1 MGVNALERV
10 KGIEPS
16 SGAWKASALPLSYT
30 RPGSKKGIIPLR
42 NFSLL
47 REIHLK
53 IFAGGGGWIRTIVGV
68 SQQIYSL
75 PPLATRAPLR
85 SEWQIMRIGNH
96 FVKFFRRIDA
106 KFLSQ
111 RQRTIFPGA
120 PVPFFRFS
128 AAGLPAVVSEELAFY
143 TKLRQFQAIPK
154 NICKTTPT
162 TNNPQPALPTVSSHG

>member
-1 MGVNALERV
+1 MGMNALERV

-85 SEWQIMRIGNH
+85 CERTELLPEVLRLS
-96 FVKFFRRIDA
+96 RR
-106 KFLSQ
+106 
-111 RQRTIFPGA
+111 
-120 PVPFFRFS
+120 
-128 AAGLPAVVSEELAFY
+128 
-143 TKLRQFQAIPK
+143 
-154 NICKTTPT
+154 
-162 TNNPQPALPTVSSHG
+162 

>member
-85 SEWQIMRIGNH
+85 CERTELLPEVLRLS
-96 FVKFFRRIDA
+96 RRRKRKNFKLRVYTYFWTSGTA
-106 KFLSQ
+106 VSG
-111 RQRTIFPGA
+111 P
-120 PVPFFRFS
+120 
-128 AAGLPAVVSEELAFY
+128 LPASDAPSRRLSSKRFPLYSVREAA
-143 TKLRQFQAIPK
+143 T
-154 NICKTTPT
+154 CKRSP
-162 TNNPQPALPTVSSHG
+162 PRRSPCGAASPHCSSSSSSPP

>member
-1 MGVNALERV
+1 MNALERV

-85 SEWQIMRIGNH
+85 RERMKLLLKDSKLSRVTDKNP
-96 FVKFFRRIDA
+96 A
-106 KFLSQ
+106 KRYQVAYHDGSTLINTLFNAS
-111 RQRTIFPGA
+111 F
-120 PVPFFRFS
+120 
-128 AAGLPAVVSEELAFY
+128 
-143 TKLRQFQAIPK
+143 
-154 NICKTTPT
+154 
-162 TNNPQPALPTVSSHG
+162 